1 MSKIPKEHAGR
12 YFYHFTHIDNLPS
25 IINHGLLCTNTKDL
39 LGLEHVNVAS
49 EGIQERRST
58 MNVTCG
64 RDGCVVHDYVP
75 FYFCSVNPMFL
86 SMVNSKNVDQND
98 FVILAIP
105 IERILKGDAVFTDAS
120 ANTAVPPNFFSD
132 PKDLAQLN
140 WSEID
145 SQKWKSSSDEARH
158 QKMAEVLIYDSLPI
172 SDVEYLIFWN
182 ESAKEKVNQIFADQ
196 GAALPK
202 CSWSPFRRHNFFY
215 TKFMVIGQTDQLLVT
230 GPRVLRERYES
241 VVDILLTNRGAR
253 QKNEYAFSD
262 MADCLEAIREDFCAI
277 KELEGIYELETTND
291 VHANN
296 VSDHTLEVVKEL
308 KKTEFY
314 RNANEEDQ
322 QILELASYLH
332 DIGKGPAK
340 KWNNGKQPA
349 YPDHPADA
357 AKMVGR
363 ILHEE
368 IRDLSEYQIRLL
380 CLLVIYH
387 DLIGEILFKGRN
399 EQQLLD
405 IIVEENDFDMLSTL
419 NQADVAAIDWIWHA
433 KYKSEIAQFKIDI
446 LKKKEL

>member
-1 MSKIPKEHAGR
+1 MSKIPHEHAGR
-12 YFYHFTHIDNLPS
+12 YFYHFTHIHNLPT
-25 IINHGLLCTNTKDL
+25 IIKHGLLCTKTKNL

-49 EGIQERRST
+49 EAIQERRST
-58 MNVTCG
+58 MSVTCG
-64 RDGCVVHDYVP
+64 PDDCVVHDYVP

-98 FVILAIP
+98 FVIMAIP

-132 PKDLAQLN
+132 PKDLVKLN
-140 WSEID
+140 WAEID
-145 SQKWKSSSDEARH
+145 SQKWRSETDEARH

-182 ESAKEKVNQIFADQ
+182 EDSKKEVTQIFADH
-196 GAALPK
+196 GTELPK
-202 CSWSPFRRHNFFY
+202 CSWSPFRSHNFFY
-215 TKFMVIGQTDQLLVT
+215 TKFMVAGQTNQLLVT

-241 VVDILLTNRGAR
+241 VVNFVINKRGKR
-253 QKNEYAFSD
+253 KKHEYAFD
-262 MADCLEAIREDFCAI
+262 DLEDCLEAVRKNFCAI
-277 KELEGIYELETTND
+277 NELEGIYELETTND
-291 VHANN
+291 VHSSS
-296 VSDHTLEVVKEL
+296 VSDHTLEVVEEL
-308 KKTEFY
+308 KKTGFFKK
-314 RNANEEDQ
+314 ASKEDQ
-322 QILELASYLH
+322 QILELAAYLH

-340 KWNNGKQPA
+340 KWRNGKQPA

-357 AKMVGR
+357 AEMVAR

-368 IRDLSEYQIRLL
+368 IRDLSKYQIRML

-405 IIVEENDFDMLSTL
+405 IIVNEHDFDMLATL
-419 NQADVAAIDWIWHA
+419 NQADVAAIDWTWHA
-433 KYKSEIAQFKIDI
+433 TYNFGIAKFKKDI
-446 LKKKEL
+446 LKRKGL